1 MRRYRGHEVS
11 GERLPPAL
19 RDPRLREGRA
29 VVWPV
34 TVPTEARGDLPGRL
48 EVWLQEDGTW
58 KYRVVAQPDAEHAL
72 LIAFGD
78 GLDGHAMRAVYWRWR
93 AVWR

>member
-1 MRRYRGHEVS
+1 MKHRGSEA
-11 GERLPPAL
+11 LPPDL

-34 TVPTEARGDLPGRL
+34 TVPTGRGDLPGRL
-48 EVWLQEDGTW
+48 EVWLKEAGTW
-58 KYRVVAQPDAEHAL
+58 KYRVVAGPDADHEL

-78 GLDGHAMRAVYWRWR
+78 GLDGPAMRAVYWRWR
-93 AVWR
+93 GNVQF